1 MEMRCKTAKMND
13 INVMLLVVAMLLVS
27 TIDAVRNAN
36 HNNDT
41 LVDGDG
47 DRIDDDD
54 GSGSS
59 KSSISHKSGDG
70 LRWQNLGVSLENFP
84 PTTSYMLDKY
94 DSSGNLKSNNNNE
107 NRSLD
112 DSLWLLHPCSG
123 FVEDGKLCGII
134 GPR

>member
-1 MEMRCKTAKMND
+1 MND
-13 INVMLLVVAMLLVS
+13 INVMLLVVVLLLVS

-36 HNNDT
+36 NNNNTMDD
-41 LVDGDG
+41 VDDG
-47 DRIDDDD
+47 DRIDDD

-70 LRWQNLGVSLENFP
+70 LRWQNLGVSLDNFP
-84 PTTSYMLDKY
+84 LTTSHMLDKY

-123 FVEDGKLCGII
+123 FVENGKLCGII